1 MKKVFILIISYV
13 ILLCLTSCD
22 KTKSDSSNNNTV
34 TTNQREVS
42 ETTKNN
48 EILSDDSTM
57 KIVMDKNKELKSVSI
72 IKEENEKLFR
82 MFVKNDFNIYLF
94 ENDEIEVPS
103 EIRLVKNFDEYN
115 DLCYSVYKYKDNKLF
130 AFIIREQPDLTK
142 SSFRSNITTYEGLF
156 LLPIDKVYSI
166 EDFKDIEIN
175 KSDLSDVK
183 KIYKY
188 ADILFEQEL
197 KTEESKKKCSISVMS
212 EGSGIT
218 ISFKK
223 KGNEYIVTKI
233 EDNADESFASM
244 IADVDKSFD

>member
-1 MKKVFILIISYV
+1 MKKVFILIVSYV

-22 KTKSDSSNNNTV
+22 KIKSDSSNNNAV

-103 EIRLVKNFDEYN
+103 EIRLVEK
-115 DLCYSVYKYKDNKLF
+115 LC
-130 AFIIREQPDLTK
+130 R
-142 SSFRSNITTYEGLF
+142 
-156 LLPIDKVYSI
+156 
-166 EDFKDIEIN
+166 
-175 KSDLSDVK
+175 
-183 KIYKY
+183 
-188 ADILFEQEL
+188 L
-197 KTEESKKKCSISVMS
+197 K
-212 EGSGIT
+212 
-218 ISFKK
+218 
-223 KGNEYIVTKI
+223 
-233 EDNADESFASM
+233 
-244 IADVDKSFD
+244 

>member
-82 MFVKNDFNIYLF
+82 MFVKNDFNIYL
-94 ENDEIEVPS
+94 
-103 EIRLVKNFDEYN
+103 KMM
-115 DLCYSVYKYKDNKLF
+115 K
-130 AFIIREQPDLTK
+130 
-142 SSFRSNITTYEGLF
+142 
-156 LLPIDKVYSI
+156 
-166 EDFKDIEIN
+166 
-175 KSDLSDVK
+175 
-183 KIYKY
+183 
-188 ADILFEQEL
+188 
-197 KTEESKKKCSISVMS
+197 
-212 EGSGIT
+212 
-218 ISFKK
+218 
-223 KGNEYIVTKI
+223 
-233 EDNADESFASM
+233 
-244 IADVDKSFD
+244 